1 MAIAASAPSVDAR
14 EAMERLNAEAAP
26 LNIWLRTQANAPA
39 QRPWFRETG
48 LAASGRI
55 AAGRVGA
62 AQLKP
67 VAHHWRWREIAP
79 YLDRIA
85 EIARNADVSPIEFA
99 ERQQFLL
106 TNPGLGG
113 RLQVTSTMRCAV
125 SIYNPGDVAPVHIH
139 TPNASRTILSDSG
152 GYTTIEG
159 ERCQAARGDLILT
172 PNGTWHD
179 HGNDGAEPVIWIDVL
194 DFPLMEF
201 LDCVWLDE
209 EFPSETAGNARAQAV
224 TDDPGYSQRLY
235 GQGGLVP
242 GFASHRRGF
251 GQGTSPMFHYRGADV
266 RASLDGLRDEDG
278 DPYEG
283 ITLRFVNPATGASVF
298 PTLDYRAVLLR
309 AGRRNPV
316 QARNRR
322 HPLSG
327 HRRQRRHRDRRRPA
341 RLAKER
347 HLRRA
352 GIHLAAARQSQQNR
366 RDHLCRVRHATAR
379 KDRPIP
385 RAGPACPTTPSS
397 NSPVERPVAWRADGI
412 GSARGR

>member
-1 MAIAASAPSVDAR
+1 MAMMASARAVDAR

-62 AQLKP
+62 AQLKL
-67 VAHHWRWREIAP
+67 VAHHWRWYEIAP
-79 YLDRIA
+79 YLERIA

-139 TPNASRTILSDSG
+139 TPNASRTILSENG

-159 ERCQAARGDLILT
+159 ERCEAARGDLILT

-179 HGNDGAEPVIWIDVL
+179 HGNDGAEPVVWIDVL

-209 EFPSETAGNARAQAV
+209 EFSGETAGNARAQAV
-224 TDDPGYSQRLY
+224 SDDSGYSQRLY
-235 GQGGLVP
+235 GRGGLVP

-251 GQGTSPMFHYRGADV
+251 GHDTSPMFHYRGADV

-298 PTLDYRAVLLR
+298 PTLDYQAVLLR
-309 AGRRNPV
+309 PGEETRFKRETAGTLYQVIEGSGATEVAGRWLDWQKNDIFVVPGFTW
-316 QARNRR
+316 RR
-322 HPLSG
+322 HVNRSKTDAIIYAVSDMPLLEKIG
-327 HRRQRRHRDRRRPA
+327 QYRAQG
-341 RLAKER
+341 RLPNDTVIE
-347 HLRRA
+347 
-352 GIHLAAARQSQQNR
+352 LA
-366 RDHLCRVRHATAR
+366 
-379 KDRPIP
+379 
-385 RAGPACPTTPSS
+385 
-397 NSPVERPVAWRADGI
+397 E
-412 GSARGR
+412 